1 MSFEIL
7 IAIAS
12 AFAAIVASSLALIG
26 QNKVAKMN
34 ATIAEKRDENL
45 HKQQAQL
52 ILSKYREPLINA
64 AYELQSRIFNIL
76 RLKFLDK
83 FYIRGNEREKQ
94 YAVENTIYVIAQY
107 LGWIEIIRRE
117 IQFLDL
123 GELETTKKLSNLEDH
138 ICELFLDTR
147 LGTVLRI
154 FRGNQRAIGEIME
167 SNSQCLGYAAFVQ
180 NQDPDFQYW
189 FEPLREDIDLLAK
202 ELDKHN
208 TRLIELQH
216 ALIDIIDFL
225 DPDYIRYPQQRRG
238 KI

>member
-12 AFAAIVASSLALIG
+12 AFAAIVASIFALIG

-34 ATIAEKRDENL
+34 AIIAEKRDENL
-45 HKQQAQL
+45 HKQQAKL

-64 AYELQSRIFNIL
+64 TYELQSRIFNIL

-83 FYIRGNEREKQ
+83 FYLRGNEREKQ

-123 GELETTKKLSNLEDH
+123 GELETTKKLSALENH

-167 SNSQCLGYAAFVQ
+167 SNSQCLGYAEFVQ
-180 NQDPDFQYW
+180 NKDAAFQYW
-189 FEPLREDIDLLAK
+189 FEPLREDIELLAK